1 MTTSRQVKCNIPL
14 FSPKYS
20 LTHIPISLG
29 GDSLI
34 SSVSEF
40 LPQTADVWSSFLA
53 SLVAEAEAA
62 AADLWRMAVE
72 KGVVQP
78 KAIPQHVSTLRGAAG
93 YLWMTQ
99 GAQAVKGQHDQA
111 AAQQELLNRIRKLVS
126 CLSQQAPQQCAQAAA
141 VPCKK
146 SLLPPDSVPVRPL
159 DEHFLWHTADKW
171 VAHFSSMPSEYDA
184 MENKAKL
191 VLLRKV

>member
-1 MTTSRQVKCNIPL
+1 MKCNIPL

-34 SSVSEF
+34 PLVSEF

-62 AADLWRMAVE
+62 AADLWRVAVE

-78 KAIPQHVSTLRGAAG
+78 KVIPQHVSTLRGAAG

-141 VPCKK
+141 VPRKK
-146 SLLPPDSVPVRPL
+146 SLPPADSVPVMPL
-159 DEHFLWHTADKW
+159 DKCFLQRHTADKW
-171 VAHFSSMPSEYDA
+171 VAHFSSVLSEYDA
-184 MENKAKL
+184 TENEAKL
-191 VLLRKV
+191 ILL